1 SPTPPP
7 HGSVPGMTTLPDGR
21 RVPPLTADE
30 PAMLAAWLDLHRA
43 TLALKCAG
51 LDDAQTLRT
60 PVEPSTLSLFGLVQH
75 LAEVERKWF
84 QRVFA
89 GRDVPLLYGN
99 PPGGFTVDASR
110 TFSEVREVWEREVAV
125 SREICAGRSL
135 DDTGR
140 LDAEDTALTGGD
152 AVVSLRWIV
161 VHLIEE
167 YARHNGHADLLR
179 ERLDGVTGT

>member
-1 SPTPPP
+1 
-7 HGSVPGMTTLPDGR
+7 MTTLPDGR
-21 RVPPLTADE
+21 RIPPPTADE
-30 PAMLAAWLDLHRA
+30 PAMLAGWLDMHRA

-51 LDDAQTLRT
+51 LDDEQTLRT

-75 LAEVERKWF
+75 LAEVERNWI

-89 GRDVPLLYGN
+89 RREAPPLHRDPS
-99 PPGGFTVDASR
+99 GFTPDRSR
-110 TFSEVREVWEREVAV
+110 TFAEVLAVWEGEVAV
-125 SREICAGRSL
+125 NREICAGRSL

-140 LDAEDTALTGGD
+140 LGPQEAAVLGGAEA
-152 AVVSLRWIV
+152 VSLRWIL

-179 ERLDGVTGT
+179 ERIDGVTGT